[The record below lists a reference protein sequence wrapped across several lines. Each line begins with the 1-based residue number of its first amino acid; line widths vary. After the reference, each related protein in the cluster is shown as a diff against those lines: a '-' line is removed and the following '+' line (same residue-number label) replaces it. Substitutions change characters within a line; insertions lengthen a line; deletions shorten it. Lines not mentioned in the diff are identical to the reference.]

1 MFSQDWIFVREIIKK
16 VRELA
21 PESLPLAGGE
31 HITAIP
37 ELDLCIVREGES
49 AFTEFLQKVDT
60 GQDYSEV
67 GSLVDRDS
75 SQKNRPGAPY
85 GPYPRRRFDPGAG
98 LGPDADGKP
107 SLARAQLPYSAWAH
121 DPDVGHP
128 RLPVSMHLLFQ
139 SGDVG
144 QFLGPL

>member
-1 MFSQDWIFVREIIKK
+1 MLSQDWIFIREIIKK

-37 ELDLCIVREGES
+37 EYCLEDCPELDLCIVGEGES

-75 SQKNRPGAPY
+75 SQKIVQAPRMDRTRDVDSI
-85 GPYPRRRFDPGAG
+85 PAP
-98 LGPDADGKP
+98 
-107 SLARAQLPYSAWAH
+107 AW
-121 DPDVGHP
+121 DLMP
-128 RLPVSMHLLFQ
+128 MENHL
-139 SGDVG
+139 
-144 QFLGPL
+144 